1 MLKSLELENHVQD
14 IALPENLRL
23 AFMIREQRKKCKEK
37 GCPMD
42 YFNFAFGESPFPV
55 PKPIIEALQENA
67 HRGNYSESQ
76 GIPDLRKEV
85 CRFYLEK
92 FNLSIDPDRV
102 FIGPGSKT
110 LIHMILNSV
119 EGDIIIPSP
128 AWIGYFP
135 QTKLLHKRFL
145 HYRLKKE
152 QDYKIQPS
160 DLEELLKT
168 LPANQHLLLLNNPH
182 NPTGTVYTKEE
193 LLTIKNVCEKYNVF
207 VIADEIYGLTTYQ
220 PDTFISMGEVYPEGT
235 FVTGGLSKDRS
246 SGGYRLGVCVL
257 PENCS
262 DESQKSFKKIA
273 STVYT
278 NVTTPIQ
285 HAAITAYEKNGE
297 IDSYIDCV
305 RQIHRIIGEYFSK
318 EINRIPNLSAS
329 TPKGAFY
336 TFVDFNGVKEKMKKK
351 GYTTSNDVSKA
362 LIDHP
367 YHIAVISG
375 DACMLA
381 EDDFGARFSFVD
393 YDGEKAL
400 NAYQKQPPAK
410 DEEETFIETYA
421 PRIIDGLKTLK
432 MFVEDLDET
441 DN

>member
-1 MLKSLELENHVQD
+1 MLQPLKLENYVQD

-23 AFMIREQRKKCKEK
+23 AFMIREQRKSCSKI
-37 GCPMD
+37 GCPLD
-42 YFNFAFGESPFPV
+42 YYNFAFGESPFPV
-55 PKPIIEALQENA
+55 PKPIIESLKENA
-67 HRGNYSESQ
+67 YRGNYSESQ
-76 GIPDLRKEV
+76 GIPELRKEV
-85 CRFYLEK
+85 CRFYHEK
-92 FNLSIDPDRV
+92 YNLSIDPDRV

-119 EGDIIIPSP
+119 EGYIIIPSP

-145 HYRLKKE
+145 NYRLQKE
-152 QDYKIQPS
+152 KDYKIQPS
-160 DLEELLKT
+160 DLENLLKNQ
-168 LPANQHLLLLNNPH
+168 AKEQHLLLLNNPH
-182 NPTGTVYTKEE
+182 NPTGAVYTKDE
-193 LLTIKNVCEKYNVF
+193 LLSIKEICEKYNTF

-220 PDTFISMGEVYPEGT
+220 QDTFISMGEVYPEGT

-246 SGGYRLGVCVL
+246 SGGYRLGVCIM

-262 DESQKSFKKIA
+262 EASQKSFQKIA

-278 NVTTPIQ
+278 NVATPIQ
-285 HAAITAYEKNGE
+285 HAAITAYTNNKE
-297 IDSYIDCV
+297 IDEYIHCV
-305 RQIHRIIGEYFSK
+305 REIHRIIGEYFSK

-329 TPKGAFY
+329 IPKGAFY
-336 TFVDFNGVKEKMKKK
+336 TFVDFNGVKEKLKKK

-375 DACMLA
+375 DACMLE
-381 EDDFGARFSFVD
+381 EDDFGARLSFVD

-400 NAYQKQPPAK
+400 EAYQSQPPASN
-410 DEEETFIETYA
+410 EEEDFIMKYA
-421 PRIIDGLKTLK
+421 PRIVEGLKTLRT
-432 MFVEDLDET
+432 FISDLE
-441 DN
+441 